1 VLGLCCQYLH
11 DVVLCPI
18 ADRGKELAL
27 REHARARARSTL
39 PGRAAT
45 VRALTLAICEA
56 EAGLWST
63 SQLSRS
69 ATRASGRRSPTA
81 SSGPEGHQS
90 ASPRILRIQVQEPQR
105 GLGLGGGPTSELAVR
120 MPASV
125 GHPGASAHAEY
136 RTGWADA
143 RDGSAAN
150 QLARR
155 LAEYGRI
162 DELRTEV
169 GAGAP
174 TAGSQL
180 LDLLTALG
188 QPSSRATTAVD

>member
-1 VLGLCCQYLH
+1 
-11 DVVLCPI
+11 
-18 ADRGKELAL
+18 
-27 REHARARARSTL
+27 
-39 PGRAAT
+39 
-45 VRALTLAICEA
+45 
-56 EAGLWST
+56 
-63 SQLSRS
+63 
-69 ATRASGRRSPTA
+69 
-81 SSGPEGHQS
+81 
-90 ASPRILRIQVQEPQR
+90 
-105 GLGLGGGPTSELAVR
+105 

-136 RTGWADA
+136 RAGWADA

-188 QPSSRATTAVD
+188 QTEQPGNCGGGLNPDSSIATPEDVTGG